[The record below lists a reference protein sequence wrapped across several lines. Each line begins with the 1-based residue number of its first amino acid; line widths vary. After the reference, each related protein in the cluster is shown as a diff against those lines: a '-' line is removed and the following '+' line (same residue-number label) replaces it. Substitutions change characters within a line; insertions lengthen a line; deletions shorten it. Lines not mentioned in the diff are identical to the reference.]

1 MNQPELAVESGLP
14 SVLAL
19 ARERW
24 VETARLDLGELARE
38 LGIGRATIFRWVGS
52 RDALMGEV
60 IWSFHEPE
68 LHRALQ
74 QSGNRGAALMAD
86 LCRESME
93 SVLCFEPMRQWAH
106 RDSEY
111 ALKILSSET
120 GVIHGRAV
128 AFALQ
133 VLRREMADG
142 HIAPVLALDEL
153 ARLLVRIET
162 SFLFSDLACGREP
175 SVDSACKAVEILVA
189 ARGCQ

>member
-1 MNQPELAVESGLP
+1 MTQDAAATASGLP

-24 VETARLDLGELARE
+24 LETARLDLGELARE

-74 QSGNRGAALMAD
+74 DSPNRGAALMAD

-93 SVLCFEPMRQWAH
+93 SVLRYAPMRQWAD

-128 AFALQ
+128 AFARQ
-133 VLRREMADG
+133 VLQREVTDG
-142 HIAPVLALDEL
+142 YIAPALDLDEL

-189 ARGCQ
+189 ARG